1 MGQVRDPS
9 GTDPSWKV
17 TNLNDSDV
25 EAQFRAA
32 TEPALAALEDIV
44 TRSREVRERASY
56 LPEADSDAMLE
67 LDQEARFAGA
77 WGAQPVTD
85 CHAASWLVLVAGED
99 LIGSFIALARSP
111 GAHVYGPMVLARAA
125 LEACARAKWL
135 AAPGIGVRRRVAR
148 GETERLYSAVEIN
161 KIRRAMDTDVDDEV
175 RTQILAEAERQG
187 FTKKSRSGQS
197 VVSLEEYRPTA
208 TECFRQLF
216 GISDGFGETMF
227 RYWSAVSHGT
237 AYGLLGSLE
246 SLGHPMVSTGGLV
259 PMGMKTSSGDIV
271 FLVRALV
278 LGYRA
283 AVLAQRDLFG
293 WTSEA
298 WERTM
303 QNTILLVSS
312 RRGRP

>member
-1 MGQVRDPS
+1 
-9 GTDPSWKV
+9 
-17 TNLNDSDV
+17 
-25 EAQFRAA
+25 
-32 TEPALAALEDIV
+32 
-44 TRSREVRERASY
+44 
-56 LPEADSDAMLE
+56 MLE

-161 KIRRAMDTDVDDEV
+161 KIRRAMNTDVDDEV

-197 VVSLEEYRPTA
+197 VVSFEEYRPTA

-227 RYWSAVSHGT
+227 RYWSAASHGP

-259 PMGMKTSSGDIV
+259 PMGMKTSSDDIV

-278 LGYRA
+278 LGYRT

-298 WERTM
+298 SGSGR
-303 QNTILLVSS
+303 QRNTTATADSDENRLFVLEPCLVVTGREVGADIAHVLTLASS
-312 RRGRP
+312 GVGRFVKAFGDSFP